1 MKTPTLKQLL
11 EAGVH
16 FGHKTKKWNP
26 KMKPFIFT
34 KRSSVYVIDL
44 AMTKK
49 CLDNAS
55 QFLKDLASQGKSV
68 IFVGTKKQAALIVKE
83 EAQRAGVFYV
93 NKRWIG
99 GLLTNFENV
108 KKTIERLSEIEKI
121 ENSDEFESLT
131 TKERYDLKKEKE
143 KLQELVGGLR
153 GLGTLPAAIFVIDPV
168 REKTAIFEVNK
179 MSIPVVALVDT
190 SGDPTSIDYPIPGND
205 DALRSIALITKVIAD
220 AILEGKK
227 SRHADND

>member
-1 MKTPTLKQLL
+1 MSKPTLLQLL

-34 KRSSVYVIDL
+34 KRSGVYVIDL

-99 GLLTNFENV
+99 GLLTNFEEV
-108 KKTIERLSEIEKI
+108 KETIERLSEIEKI

-227 SRHADND
+227 SRHADNN